1 MSFANNVKSSL
12 ESAISATVTR
22 VRVLK
27 AVSPM
32 ADVPASGKLTIA
44 DSLSNPTAIEIIEY
58 ATRTDQGAYWT
69 LTNVTRGAEGSAA
82 NSFAIGAIVFQ
93 AFTAG
98 DATNATPLE
107 EPNITYVDNQIT
119 RIDYSGGEFK
129 VFSYNADG
137 SLNMV
142 ALTRAGGATTTK
154 TLNYT
159 NGALTSVSG
168 D

>member
-1 MSFANNVKSSL
+1 MSFANNVKASL
-12 ESAISATVTR
+12 ESAISATTTR

-27 AVSPM
+27 AIAPM
-32 ADVPASGKLTIA
+32 QDLPESGKITIS
-44 DSLSNPTAIEIIEY
+44 DNLFSPTAVEIIEY
-58 ATRTDQGAYWT
+58 STRTDHGAYWT
-69 LTNVTRGAEGSAA
+69 LTGVARGAEGTTSSSFGISAV
-82 NSFAIGAIVFQ
+82 VFQ

-98 DATNATPLE
+98 DATNATPLKG
-107 EPNITYVDNQIT
+107 PNITYLNNQIT

-129 VFSYNADG
+129 VFSYNVNG

>member
-1 MSFANNVKSSL
+1 MSFVNNVKSSL
-12 ESAISATVTR
+12 ESAISATVPR

-27 AVSPM
+27 AVAPM
-32 ADVPASGKLTIA
+32 ADIPAVGKLTIA
-44 DSLSNPTAIEIIEY
+44 DNLSNPTAVEIIEY
-58 ATRTDQGAYWT
+58 ANRTDHGAYWT
-69 LTNVTRGAEGSAA
+69 LTDVARGAEGSVAS
-82 NSFAIGAIVFQ
+82 SFAIGAVVFQ

-98 DATNATPLE
+98 DATNATPLKG
-107 EPNITYVDNQIT
+107 PNITYLNNQIT

-129 VFSYNADG
+129 VFSYNVDG

-154 TLNYT
+154 TLTYT